1 MCTLLTRLKR
11 YLFEILWH
19 PDLHHAN
26 RLQPLFAIMFFH
38 PVVEAGTETATS
50 SRIPTALFHTL
61 SKSEEQPVTNK
72 ILTPTKPIKILFFII
87 LSSDVV
93 MELRLF

>member
-61 SKSEEQPVTNK
+61 FEIRRTTSNQQNTEPYRVCR
-72 ILTPTKPIKILFFII
+72 
-87 LSSDVV
+87 
-93 MELRLF
+93 RLFYLS

>member
-50 SRIPTALFHTL
+50 SRIPTALLHTL
-61 SKSEEQPVTNK
+61 FEIRRTTSNQQNTDTYQTHQN
-72 ILTPTKPIKILFFII
+72 FIFHHFI
-87 LSSDVV
+87 Q
-93 MELRLF
+93 

>member
-11 YLFEILWH
+11 HLFEILWH

-26 RLQPLFAIMFFH
+26 RLQLFFTIMFFH

-61 SKSEEQPVTNK
+61 FEIRRTTSNQQNTDTYQTHQNCKRPLNTPSEF
-72 ILTPTKPIKILFFII
+72 IL
-87 LSSDVV
+87 
-93 MELRLF
+93 